1 MSVCQVPAHPTANLI
16 EFETQKREYRI
27 SNNECRMSKECI
39 LSILKRLSK
48 AKPSFE
54 ILRFDIRYSAVR
66 GSVSMK
72 FHTSGAAGLKKF
84 TRLRRAASLI
94 EKETNEH

>member
-1 MSVCQVPAHPTANLI
+1 MNSG
-16 EFETQKREYRI
+16 Y
-27 SNNECRMSKECI
+27 
-39 LSILKRLSK
+39 LKRLSE

-72 FHTSGAAGLKKF
+72 FHTRFWGVREMGS
-84 TRLRRAASLI
+84 
-94 EKETNEH
+94 